1 MTRETAIKGLKAFRR
16 EFSGYEPN
24 EEMFDM
30 AIKAL
35 EQEPTTKNDL
45 GVDCVARQDVER
57 YIEGFIN
64 EYTPEEELEFINLE
78 LDGLKHIPSVTPQE
92 PRKGHWIDTREIST
106 NRRGQIVHE
115 VICSECS
122 GIAYFRTMGNK
133 YIGANL
139 CPNCGA
145 KMVEPQESEVEDE

>member
-45 GVDCVARQDVER
+45 GVDLISRADV
-57 YIEGFIN
+57 
-64 EYTPEEELEFINLE
+64 L
-78 LDGLKHIPSVTPQE
+78 
-92 PRKGHWIDTREIST
+92 
-106 NRRGQIVHE
+106 
-115 VICSECS
+115 
-122 GIAYFRTMGNK
+122 
-133 YIGANL
+133 
-139 CPNCGA
+139 
-145 KMVEPQESEVEDE
+145 